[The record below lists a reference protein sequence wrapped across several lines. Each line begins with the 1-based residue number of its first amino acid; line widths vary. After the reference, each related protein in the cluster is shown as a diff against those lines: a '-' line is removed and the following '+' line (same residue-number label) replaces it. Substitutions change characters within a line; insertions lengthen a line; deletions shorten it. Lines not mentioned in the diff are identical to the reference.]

1 MKNYYTLLFTLIL
14 YFVIAGN
21 NFAQY
26 QGPDSGG
33 VTSCVIQTT
42 DSFLKTS
49 VLSEPKELMIGNEET
64 DGYRSPDLFMNL
76 GKQALEG
83 SNYIKGID
91 QNNNGGLNSNST
103 LLRSF
108 NGMGMTNAIPPD
120 PHTAVGPN
128 YIITTVNIQ
137 FAIFDKDGNKI
148 KTIDGTSW
156 VTPSVPNPGVVTDPK
171 VIYDHFS
178 KRFVMVWLT
187 INTTTSQTYWTVSVS
202 HDSTP
207 LGIWYTWALPSNLNG
222 TTDAKNYGDYEGLG
236 FDKDCIYITGN
247 MFPIS
252 GGQFMY
258 SKLRIIPKAQ
268 LYANTPGAIRW
279 WDIWDIRVPPNSS
292 SNTFGLRP
300 AIVFGSPNEYY
311 LIYNSNQSGN
321 QFSVFKLTNPITAP
335 VLTGVNVPVTNY
347 GPAPDVNQL
356 GGSGTNL
363 IDGGSSQI
371 RNEPVYR
378 DGYLWAVHS
387 VRNPISSIYS
397 SVHYVKIDVS
407 AGTAKEDFVFGDPG
421 YWHNYP
427 AVMVD
432 KGQNMAITYS
442 QSDTNSYIGA
452 YYTSRLVTDP
462 AGLHPSKPLQ
472 TGKGNYVV
480 TFSGTRNRWGDY
492 NGIAL
497 DPADNNNIWMF
508 TEFAAAT
515 NKWGTWVGEVR
526 LTPTAHLYTDKSLI
540 NFGYVQLSQS
550 SDTISVI
557 LRNAGSV
564 NLVIS
569 NIPQQSGPFSLIDN
583 FTFPKIISLND
594 SLIIHMVFTPS
605 QVGIFQQNL
614 AITSNDNNYPGLSL
628 TGRAYKINEAA
639 DNSLYASSGSNDSGK
654 ILTINPQT
662 GGGTILGNSLYT
674 EVRSIAVHP
683 KTKII
688 FGISSNN
695 INTEILRINAPE
707 GDAYNYFTLPFV
719 DMGAIAF
726 DTAGTLYAGLHSG
739 VIYKINLQTR
749 EFTQIC
755 SLKVKIQSLTFD
767 PSTNELWGTPLVVLG
782 STKDRLYKVNLVT
795 GDTIIVGQTGF
806 GIPTNALAFDNSGNL
821 YGVTGSASQLNN
833 LVSLD
838 KKTALGT
845 LIGSIGYKNITGI
858 SFSPVV
864 TSVKEKNPIPVAFNL
879 MQNYPNPFNPST
891 TIEYSIS
898 KASNVKITV
907 YNILG
912 DVVNMIFNSFREAG
926 SYRAVWNALDGNGN
940 KVSSGV
946 YFYELK
952 SFTGSGQESIQMK
965 KMILLK

>member
-33 VTSCVIQTT
+33 VTSGVIQTT

-76 GKQALEG
+76 GKQSLEG

-108 NGMGMTNAIPPD
+108 NGMGMTNSIPPD

-128 YIITTVNIQ
+128 HIITTVNTQ

-148 KTIDGTSW
+148 KNIDGISW
-156 VTPSVPNPGVVTDPK
+156 VTPSDPNPGVVTDPK

-187 INTTTSQTYWTVSVS
+187 INTATAKTYWTVSVS

-207 LGIWYTWALPSNLNG
+207 LGTWYTWALPSNLNG

-268 LYANTPGAIRW
+268 LYAKIPGELRW
-279 WDIWDIRVPPNSS
+279 WDIWDIKVPTSS

-397 SVHYVKIDVS
+397 SVHYVKINVS
-407 AGTAKEDFVFGDPG
+407 AGTVKEDFVFGDPG
-421 YWHNYP
+421 FWHNYP

-432 KGQNMAITYS
+432 KDQNMAITYS

-462 AGLHPSKPLQ
+462 AGLQPSKPLQ

-526 LTPTAHLYTDKSLI
+526 LTPTAHLYSDKSLI

-662 GGGTILGNSLYT
+662 GGGTNLGTSLYT

-688 FGISSNN
+688 YGISSNN

-806 GIPTNALAFDNSGNL
+806 GIPSNALAFDNSGNL

-879 MQNYPNPFNPST
+879 IQNYPNPFNPST
-891 TIEYSIS
+891 TIEYSIL

-926 SYRAVWNALDGNGN
+926 SYRAVWNALDGIGN

>member
-1 MKNYYTLLFTLIL
+1 
-14 YFVIAGN
+14 
-21 NFAQY
+21 
-26 QGPDSGG
+26 
-33 VTSCVIQTT
+33 
-42 DSFLKTS
+42 
-49 VLSEPKELMIGNEET
+49 
-64 DGYRSPDLFMNL
+64 
-76 GKQALEG
+76 
-83 SNYIKGID
+83 
-91 QNNNGGLNSNST
+91 
-103 LLRSF
+103 
-108 NGMGMTNAIPPD
+108 
-120 PHTAVGPN
+120 
-128 YIITTVNIQ
+128 
-137 FAIFDKDGNKI
+137 
-148 KTIDGTSW
+148 
-156 VTPSVPNPGVVTDPK
+156 
-171 VIYDHFS
+171 
-178 KRFVMVWLT
+178 
-187 INTTTSQTYWTVSVS
+187 
-202 HDSTP
+202 
-207 LGIWYTWALPSNLNG
+207 
-222 TTDAKNYGDYEGLG
+222 
-236 FDKDCIYITGN
+236 
-247 MFPIS
+247 
-252 GGQFMY
+252 
-258 SKLRIIPKAQ
+258 
-268 LYANTPGAIRW
+268 
-279 WDIWDIRVPPNSS
+279 
-292 SNTFGLRP
+292 
-300 AIVFGSPNEYY
+300 
-311 LIYNSNQSGN
+311 
-321 QFSVFKLTNPITAP
+321 
-335 VLTGVNVPVTNY
+335 
-347 GPAPDVNQL
+347 
-356 GGSGTNL
+356 
-363 IDGGSSQI
+363 
-371 RNEPVYR
+371 
-378 DGYLWAVHS
+378 
-387 VRNPISSIYS
+387 
-397 SVHYVKIDVS
+397 
-407 AGTAKEDFVFGDPG
+407 
-421 YWHNYP
+421 
-427 AVMVD
+427 
-432 KGQNMAITYS
+432 
-442 QSDTNSYIGA
+442 
-452 YYTSRLVTDP
+452 
-462 AGLHPSKPLQ
+462 
-472 TGKGNYVV
+472 
-480 TFSGTRNRWGDY
+480 
-492 NGIAL
+492 
-497 DPADNNNIWMF
+497 
-508 TEFAAAT
+508 
-515 NKWGTWVGEVR
+515 
-526 LTPTAHLYTDKSLI
+526 
-540 NFGYVQLSQS
+540 
-550 SDTISVI
+550 
-557 LRNAGSV
+557 
-564 NLVIS
+564 
-569 NIPQQSGPFSLIDN
+569 
-583 FTFPKIISLND
+583 
-594 SLIIHMVFTPS
+594 MVFTPS

-628 TGRAYKINEAA
+628 TGRAYKINETA

-707 GDAYNYFTLPFV
+707 GDAYNYFTLPLV

-891 TIEYSIS
+891 TIEYSIP